1 MDIGDT
7 FLDEKTCPQ
16 IAKTCKVGTLQ
27 KLQKLARKDV
37 SLPCKGRKKEGKCIE
52 KRIKVWY
59 KLGMKNIK
67 DYNLEELKDELIA
80 LGEKKYRA
88 EQIFKWLY
96 VDKVKEFDEM
106 TNLPLELRE
115 KLKKEYTMCNYNILR
130 KQESSDG
137 TKKYLFDV
145 LDGNAIETVLMQ
157 YHHGKTICVSSQIGC
172 KMGCKFCAST
182 GIQFV
187 RSLSAGEIV
196 EQILAVEQDIGDKI
210 SNVVFM
216 GIGEPFDN
224 YDNVMHA
231 IKIIN
236 NQKGLNIGARHIS
249 ISTSGLVPM
258 IYKFADEELQCTLSI
273 SLHATNDEKRSSMMP
288 VNYMYNIE
296 ELMKACRYYI
306 EKTNKRI
313 SFEYALAKDNNDNL
327 DDAKELVKLLKGML
341 CHVNLIPINKIEN
354 GKYTKSTNENII
366 KFRDY
371 LNEKGI
377 VATIRRELGSDIDAA
392 CGQLRRKNL
401 K

>member
-1 MDIGDT
+1 
-7 FLDEKTCPQ
+7 
-16 IAKTCKVGTLQ
+16 
-27 KLQKLARKDV
+27 
-37 SLPCKGRKKEGKCIE
+37 
-52 KRIKVWY
+52 
-59 KLGMKNIK
+59 
-67 DYNLEELKDELIA
+67 
-80 LGEKKYRA
+80 
-88 EQIFKWLY
+88 
-96 VDKVKEFDEM
+96 M
-106 TNLPLELRE
+106 TNLSIELRE
-115 KLKKEYTMCNYNILR
+115 KLKKEYTICNFKILK

-145 LDGNAIETVLMQ
+145 LDGNAIESVLME

-182 GIQFV
+182 GIKFI
-187 RSLSAGEIV
+187 RSLTCGEIV

-210 SNVVFM
+210 SNIVFM

-224 YDNVMHA
+224 YENVMKA

-273 SLHATNDEKRSSMMP
+273 SLHATNDEKRSNMMP
-288 VNYMYNIE
+288 INNRYNIK
-296 ELMKACRYYI
+296 ELMEACKYYI
-306 EKTNKRI
+306 KKTNKRI

-327 DDAKELVKLLKGML
+327 EDAKELVNLLKGIL

-354 GKYTKSTNENII
+354 GKYTKSSNENII

-371 LNEKGI
+371 LNDNGI

-401 K
+401 KN

>member
-1 MDIGDT
+1 
-7 FLDEKTCPQ
+7 
-16 IAKTCKVGTLQ
+16 
-27 KLQKLARKDV
+27 
-37 SLPCKGRKKEGKCIE
+37 
-52 KRIKVWY
+52 
-59 KLGMKNIK
+59 MKNIK
-67 DYNLEELKDELIA
+67 DYNLEELKEELIS

-88 EQIFKWLY
+88 EQIFKWIY
-96 VDKVKEFDEM
+96 VEKVKEFDDM
-106 TNLPLELRE
+106 TNLSLELRE
-115 KLKKEYTMCNYNILR
+115 KLKANYTMCNYEILR
-130 KQESSDG
+130 KQESLDG

-182 GIQFV
+182 GIKFE
-187 RSLSAGEIV
+187 RNLTAGEIV

-210 SNVVFM
+210 SNIVFM

-224 YDNVMHA
+224 YDNVMQA
-231 IKIIN
+231 IRIIN

-249 ISTSGLVPM
+249 ISTSGLVPR
-258 IYKFADEELQCTLSI
+258 IYDFANEDLQCTLSI
-273 SLHATNDEKRSSMMP
+273 SLHATNNEKRSSMMP
-288 VNYMYNIE
+288 INNRYSIE
-296 ELMKACRYYI
+296 KLMQACKDYI
-306 EKTNKRI
+306 AKTNKRI

-327 DDAKELVKLLKGML
+327 EDAKELVKLLKGML

-354 GKYTKSTNENII
+354 GKFTKSTNENII

-371 LNEKGI
+371 LNDNGI

-401 K
+401 KNQEEN

>member
-1 MDIGDT
+1 
-7 FLDEKTCPQ
+7 
-16 IAKTCKVGTLQ
+16 
-27 KLQKLARKDV
+27 
-37 SLPCKGRKKEGKCIE
+37 
-52 KRIKVWY
+52 
-59 KLGMKNIK
+59 MKNIK
-67 DYNLEELKDELIA
+67 DYNLEELKEELVAI
-80 LGEKKYRA
+80 GEKKYRA

-106 TNLPLELRE
+106 TNLSVELRE
-115 KLKKEYTMCNYNILR
+115 KLKENYTMCNYKILR
-130 KQESSDG
+130 KQESADG

-145 LDGNAIETVLMQ
+145 LDGNAIETVLME
-157 YHHGKTICVSSQIGC
+157 YHHGKTVCVSSQIGC

-187 RSLSAGEIV
+187 RSLSSGEIV

-210 SNVVFM
+210 SNIVFM

-224 YDNVMHA
+224 YDNVMKA
-231 IKIIN
+231 IRIIN

-249 ISTSGLVPM
+249 VSTSGLVPR
-258 IYKFADEELQCTLSI
+258 IYDFANEDLQCTLSI
-273 SLHATNDEKRSSMMP
+273 SLHATSNEKRSSMMP
-288 VNYMYNIE
+288 VNKRYPIE
-296 ELMKACRYYI
+296 ELMKACKDYI
-306 EKTNKRI
+306 AKTNKRI

-327 DDAKELVKLLKGML
+327 EDAKELVKLLKGML

-371 LNEKGI
+371 LNDNGI

-401 K
+401 KNQEEQ

>member
-1 MDIGDT
+1 
-7 FLDEKTCPQ
+7 
-16 IAKTCKVGTLQ
+16 
-27 KLQKLARKDV
+27 
-37 SLPCKGRKKEGKCIE
+37 
-52 KRIKVWY
+52 
-59 KLGMKNIK
+59 MKNIK
-67 DYNLEELKDELIA
+67 EYNLDELQNE
-80 LGEKKYRA
+80 LLSMGEKKYRS
-88 EQIFKWLY
+88 EQIFKWIY

-106 TNLPLELRE
+106 TNLSIELRE
-115 KLKKEYTMCNYNILR
+115 KLKQNYTMCNFNILK

-145 LDGNAIETVLMQ
+145 LDGNAIETVLME

-182 GIQFV
+182 GIKFV
-187 RSLSAGEIV
+187 RSLSCGEIV

-210 SNVVFM
+210 SNIVFM

-224 YDNVMHA
+224 YDNVMKA
-231 IKIIN
+231 IKVIN

-273 SLHATNDEKRSSMMP
+273 SLHATNDEKRSAMMP
-288 VNYMYNIE
+288 INNRYNIQ
-296 ELMKACRYYI
+296 ELMKACKYYI

-327 DDAKELVKLLKGML
+327 DDAKELVKLLKGMI

-354 GKYTKSTNENII
+354 GEFTKSSNENII
-366 KFRDY
+366 RFRDY

-377 VATIRRELGSDIDAA
+377 VATIRRELGADIDAA

-401 K
+401 V

>member
-1 MDIGDT
+1 
-7 FLDEKTCPQ
+7 
-16 IAKTCKVGTLQ
+16 
-27 KLQKLARKDV
+27 
-37 SLPCKGRKKEGKCIE
+37 
-52 KRIKVWY
+52 
-59 KLGMKNIK
+59 MKNIK
-67 DYNLEELKDELIA
+67 EYNLDELQNELVT

-88 EQIFKWLY
+88 EQIFKWIY
-96 VDKVKEFDEM
+96 VDKVKEFDDM
-106 TNLPLELRE
+106 TNLSIELRE
-115 KLKKEYTMCNYNILR
+115 KLKKEYTMCNFKILK
-130 KQESSDG
+130 KQEASDG

-145 LDGNAIETVLMQ
+145 LDGNAIESVLME

-182 GIQFV
+182 GIKFI
-187 RSLSAGEIV
+187 RSLTCGEIV
-196 EQILAVEQDIGDKI
+196 EQVLAVEQDIGDKI
-210 SNVVFM
+210 SNIVFM

-224 YDNVMHA
+224 YDNVMKA

-273 SLHATNDEKRSSMMP
+273 SLHATNDAKRSSMMP
-288 VNYMYNIE
+288 INNRYNIE
-296 ELMKACRYYI
+296 ELMEACKYYI
-306 EKTNKRI
+306 NKTNKRI

-354 GKYTKSTNENII
+354 GNYVKSTNENII
-366 KFRDY
+366 RFRDY
-371 LNEKGI
+371 LNKNGI

-392 CGQLRRKNL
+392 CGQLRRKSL
-401 K
+401 KEK